1 MAYSDFTTIDQ
12 IVETLGIQVTDMA
25 HLFAGVS
32 PVIVSPFL
40 QQQLDE
46 CLDLATSIS
55 TEKARSELVI
65 TPILLEVRR
74 LVKFQMGFFSGTTFN
89 IATDKGLVG
98 ACDFLLTATPNQAVV
113 MAPVVTIVE
122 AKDDNLRAG
131 IAQCIAQVVAANM
144 LNQKNQKPTPFVLG
158 AVSTGTNWRFMKLEN
173 DAVVL
178 DRTEYLITQLD
189 QILGILLSPFT
200 VIGEV

>member
-1 MAYSDFTTIDQ
+1 MAYSDFKTIDQ
-12 IVETLGIQVTDMA
+12 IVETLGVQVTDIA
-25 HLFAGVS
+25 HLFADIS
-32 PVIVSPFL
+32 PVPVAPFL

-89 IATDKGLVG
+89 IAADKGLMG
-98 ACDFLLTATPNQAVV
+98 ACDFLLTATPNQAIVT
-113 MAPVVTIVE
+113 APVVTIVE

-131 IAQCIAQVVAANM
+131 LAQCIAQVVAAQM
-144 LNQKNQKPTPFVLG
+144 LNQKYQEPAPFVLG
-158 AVSTGTNWRFMKLEN
+158 AVSTGTNWRFMKLES
-173 DAVVL
+173 DVVVI

-189 QILGILLSPFT
+189 QILGILLSPFAG
-200 VIGEV
+200 VGEA